1 MKILCAP
8 LDLGFK
14 IGTRADLE
22 VVLYGHP
29 DTQTRGSAGA
39 NIREALRRL
48 ELKPAARAW
57 DILSIALAVTAAD
70 TAVRRNASPDG
81 WTRDIEL
88 QVTVGDP
95 AFWSSQT
102 PLLSAILRFLTTD
115 IWRLSFLD
123 KGLVPV
129 PPKRAKMP
137 EDDCVSLLSG
147 GLDSLVGALDL
158 TARHNKRPYLVSQV
172 AVGDKQKQTYFAAKI
187 AGGLSHLQLNHVV
200 TCPGD
205 NERSQRAR
213 SLIFLAYGVLVA
225 STLRRYHEGKP
236 VTLYVCENGFISVNP
251 PLTPGRLGSL
261 STRTTH
267 PEYLGL
273 FQSLLTAAGLN
284 IRIETPYQF
293 KTKGEMLVE
302 CADQAFLAKHAHH
315 TTSCGRYARN
325 GFRHCG
331 RCVPCLIR
339 RASFRAWK
347 KPDRTGYV
355 YSDLSKD
362 DPDYAGFDD
371 VRSAAMAVAAV
382 QADGIERWLGSSLSY
397 NQIPDTTR
405 YKQTVGRG
413 LDELKAFLRYAGVK

>member
-29 DTQTRGSAGA
+29 DTQARGGAGA
-39 NIREALRRL
+39 NILEALRRL

-70 TAVRRNASPDG
+70 TATRRNESPDG

-95 AFWSSQT
+95 AFWSSHA
-102 PLLSAILRFLTTD
+102 PLLTAILRFLTTD
-115 IWRLSFLD
+115 IWKLRFLD
-123 KGLVPV
+123 KGLLPV
-129 PPKRAKMP
+129 PAKRAKMP

-147 GLDSLVGALDL
+147 GLDSLIGALDL
-158 TARHNKRPYLVSQV
+158 TARHSKRPYLVSQV
-172 AVGDKQKQTYFAAKI
+172 AVGDKQKQIYFASKI

-200 TCPGD
+200 TCPGE

-225 STLRRYHEGKP
+225 TTLRRYHEGKP
-236 VTLYVCENGFISVNP
+236 VTLYVCENGFISINP
-251 PLTPGRLGSL
+251 PLTPDRLGSL

-267 PEYLGL
+267 PEFLGL
-273 FQSLLTAAGLN
+273 FQSLLKAAGLN
-284 IRIETPYQF
+284 IQIENPYQF
-293 KTKGEMLVE
+293 KTKGAMLLE
-302 CADQAFLAKHAHH
+302 CADQPFLAKHAHL

-325 GFRHCG
+325 GFHHCG

-355 YSDLSKD
+355 YSDLAKD
-362 DPDYAGFDD
+362 DADHAGFDD
-371 VRSAAMAVAAV
+371 VRSAAMAAAAV
-382 QADGIERWLGSSLSY
+382 KADGIERWLGSSLSY
-397 NQIPDTTR
+397 TQIPDTTP
-405 YKQTVGRG
+405 YKETASRG
-413 LDELKAFLRYAGVK
+413 LDELNAFLRYAGVK